1 MNTRKSAL
9 ALVAFAVAVLSLA
22 PVTPVEAAS
31 PSARYAHAAFKET
44 NEKRANHHRVR
55 LDRNDCL
62 QRFASRHARRM
73 ANRERMFHQD
83 LGPILRRCR
92 MRMVGEN
99 VAFGYPT
106 GRAVVNRGWMR
117 SSGHRANIL
126 KREYRKMG
134 LAARKG
140 GGRWY
145 VAQVFGTRR

>member
-1 MNTRKSAL
+1 MRGRRYVL
-9 ALVAFAVAVLSLA
+9 AVAVVAVFSVA

-31 PSARYAHAAFKET
+31 PSANYARAAFQET
-44 NEKRANHHRVR
+44 NERRADHHRVR
-55 LDRNDCL
+55 LDHNRCL
-62 QRFASRHARRM
+62 QRYAVRHARRM

-99 VAFGYPT
+99 VAYGYPT

-117 SSGHRANIL
+117 SPGHRANIL
-126 KREYRKMG
+126 RREYRKMG

-140 GGRWY
+140 DNGRWY
-145 VAQVFGTRR
+145 ACQVFGRRA